1 MQECNFD
8 YCREVIELKASME
21 RVRAK
26 LESVESMLIHNRASL
41 EEMNKQLQRS
51 RLDVASVKTSAAIW
65 GGLSGAMLAALLKW
79 VFTHT

>member
-79 VFTHT
+79 VFTHI

>member
-1 MQECNFD
+1 MNECNLG
-8 YCREVIELKASME
+8 YCREVVELKAIME

-41 EEMNKQLQRS
+41 EEMSKQLQRS
-51 RLDVASVKTSAAIW
+51 RLDIASVKTSAAIW

-79 VFTHT
+79 MFTHI

>member
-8 YCREVIELKASME
+8 YCLEVIELKASME

-79 VFTHT
+79 VFTHI

>member
-1 MQECNFD
+1 MNECTFD
-8 YCREVIELKASME
+8 YCREVVELKAVME

-26 LESVESMLIHNRASL
+26 LESVESMLMYNRASL

-79 VFTHT
+79 MFTQM

>member
-1 MQECNFD
+1 MNECNFD

-21 RVRAK
+21 RVRSK
-26 LESVESMLIHNRASL
+26 LESVESMLIYNRASL

-79 VFTHT
+79 VFTKI